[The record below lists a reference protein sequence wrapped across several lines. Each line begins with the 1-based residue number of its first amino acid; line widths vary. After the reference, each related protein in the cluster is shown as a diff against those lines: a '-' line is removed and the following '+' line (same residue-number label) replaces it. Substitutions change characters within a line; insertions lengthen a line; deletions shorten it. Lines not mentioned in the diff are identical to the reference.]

1 MVQTKARAE
10 QKAVEF
16 LDRKAVS
23 TFVPRLLV
31 RHRHGS
37 RRWYAL
43 EPLFPGYLFAHFVPL
58 SHVVSRV
65 RWTPGVRRLLGN
77 DGAPVPVPDD
87 VVLYLQERQGPAGF
101 ITPGQPL
108 RPGTAVRFRRGPF
121 AMLEGIIE
129 RPASGADRVRV
140 LLTLVSTPLAVEA
153 PIDDLEQT

>member
-10 QKAVEF
+10 QRAVEF
-16 LDRKAVS
+16 LGRKAVS
-23 TFVPRLLV
+23 TFIPRLLV

-77 DGAPVPVPDD
+77 DGAPVSVPDD

-108 RPGTAVRFRRGPF
+108 RPGTAVRFRHGPF
-121 AMLEGIIE
+121 ALLEGIIE